1 MPRYVAFLGS
11 INVGGHTVK
20 MERLR
25 EVFAELGHGSVET
38 FIASGNVLF
47 EAPEQDAARLEQE
60 LSAHLAQSLGFPVP
74 VYLRTAAEVA
84 AVAAHQPFDDAEFQ
98 APDAALY
105 VVFLPAPP
113 SGDAEEKLQALRT
126 PDDEFHV
133 RGRELYWLRRKKI
146 SESKITAAQ
155 FRKALGAAGTNRNS
169 TTVRKLAAKYPA

>member
-11 INVGGHTVK
+11 INVGGHSVR

-25 EVFAELGHGSVET
+25 ELFAEQGHARVET

-47 EAPEQDAARLEQE
+47 ETATADALQLEQE

-74 VYLRTAAEVA
+74 VYLRTADEVSEA
-84 AVAAHQPFDDAEFQ
+84 AAHQPFDGAELE

-105 VVFLPAPP
+105 IVFLPAPP
-113 SGDAEEKLQALRT
+113 PADAAEKLAALRT

-133 RGRELYWLRRKKI
+133 RGRELYWLRRRKI

-155 FRKALGAAGTNRNS
+155 FRKALGATGTSRNS
-169 TTVRKLAAKYPA
+169 TTVRKLAAKFPA

>member
-25 EVFAELGHGSVET
+25 ELVAELGHGSVET

-47 EAPEQDAARLEQE
+47 ESEEQDAARLQQE
-60 LSAHLAQSLGFPVP
+60 LSAHLAESLGFPVP

-84 AVAAHQPFDDAEFQ
+84 AVAAHQPFDEAELLS
-98 APDAALY
+98 PEAALY
-105 VVFLPAPP
+105 VVFLPAQPP
-113 SGDAEEKLQALRT
+113 DDAEEKLRALRT
-126 PDDEFHV
+126 PDDEFQV
-133 RGRELYWLRRKKI
+133 RGRELYWLRRRKI

-155 FRKALGAAGTNRNS
+155 FRKALGAAGTSRNF
-169 TTVRKLAAKYPA
+169 TTVRKLAAKNPA